1 MDFKKKKKSLTL
13 WPSKIGHVH
22 LSGTAANSH
31 QVPESWVCNW
41 FKCSCS
47 SEHGLILEANT
58 KTMWV
63 ESAGHPC
70 NLTNP
75 RPVRKIHIH
84 MLAHNARNS
93 TESRKQPFGGSPLVS
108 PCPHHSSLSCDFSS
122 GSFVL
127 LVLFLFN
134 IRKEQV
140 CSVQWSDPE
149 SRFPVQPY
157 HSFAPLIGQ
166 QPQSLTIVIRRLFV
180 DEWISQI
187 AQASEEVEG
196 TGPRLSSFEASSC
209 DGETSVAG
217 CSCCVRQSPGHLWSL
232 ALVIAF
238 SLEVLAEC
246 PRGFPVKLQR
256 RAKVSPA
263 AGRWKADFRTRSGGV
278 RDKNEK
284 WSTLLAAQSQNEPE
298 KLTVLRLR
306 GCPAREQSWG
316 CLGVVLAKLCKALLS
331 WGWSLGQFLVGSAG
345 RNTWVRSP

>member
-166 QPQSLTIVIRRLFV
+166 QPQSLTIVIRRLCGWVNFTNSTSFRRGWGYRPSFV
-180 DEWISQI
+180 
-187 AQASEEVEG
+187 
-196 TGPRLSSFEASSC
+196 FF
-209 DGETSVAG
+209 
-217 CSCCVRQSPGHLWSL
+217 WSL
-232 ALVIAF
+232 FLWWWNVSCRMLLLCPSVTRALVIF
-238 SLEVLAEC
+238 SFGHCLLPGSPCRVPTRISCEASETSKGEPCCRPMESSLPYKE
-246 PRGFPVKLQR
+246 R
-256 RAKVSPA
+256 RCEGQEWEMKHPFGCS
-263 AGRWKADFRTRSGGV
+263 KS
-278 RDKNEK
+278 K
-284 WSTLLAAQSQNEPE
+284 W
-298 KLTVLRLR
+298 
-306 GCPAREQSWG
+306 AREADS
-316 CLGVVLAKLCKALLS
+316 LAPERLPCQRTELRVS
-331 WGWSLGQFLVGSAG
+331 GSC
-345 RNTWVRSP
+345 SC